1 MTDIDND
8 SPINWVLYP
17 LRGAALGVLVV
28 FALLATL
35 ALAAGLLGVW
45 LLLILTI
52 AISGYAFALLD
63 AVAEGRRDAP
73 EMTADVLSPWNE
85 RRSLWLMFVVGSG
98 IGIFQ
103 AMTRITPPTFV
114 EPIGFV
120 LLAVLPAV
128 IATLGLESAT
138 PARVLNPIAVAR
150 AAWGMGVFYVVCLL
164 SLVLAGMLFAASGQS
179 ALMRPVSLFLQLYA
193 WLMVFT
199 VVGGTLYRRRHRLG
213 TITVDS
219 PEQRTE
225 RRLAA
230 QRADLDRDL
239 DEAYRLARAGRL
251 DAAYREIRGTYAPG
265 SDTGESGRLFEAL
278 SQWEDKRLALRI
290 GREWISVLIAERR
303 SGAAVDVTARCL
315 EWDPTFRPRRAA
327 EAIRLVNE
335 ARDRGQ
341 TAVADTLLVDFE
353 NIYPDDPAGAIAK
366 NLRGS

>member
-1 MTDIDND
+1 MTDSDND
-8 SPINWVLYP
+8 SPIIWILYP

-35 ALAAGLLGVW
+35 GLAAGLLGVW
-45 LLLILTI
+45 LLLVLTI

-63 AVAEGRRDAP
+63 AVAEGRRNAP
-73 EMTADVLSPWNE
+73 EMTADMLSPWNE
-85 RRSLWLMFVVGSG
+85 RRSLWLVFVMASG

-103 AMTRITPPTFV
+103 ALTRITPPTFV
-114 EPIGFV
+114 EPIGFA
-120 LLAVLPAV
+120 LLAMLPAV

-150 AAWGMGVFYVVCLL
+150 AAWGMGGFYVVCLL
-164 SLVLAGMLFAASGQS
+164 ALVVAGLLFAALGQS

-213 TITVDS
+213 TITMDS

-230 QRADLDRDL
+230 QRADLDRVL
-239 DEAYRLARAGRL
+239 DEAYRLARTGRL
-251 DAAYREIRGTYAPG
+251 DAAYSEIRSTYALD
-265 SDTGESGRLFEAL
+265 SETDKSGRLFDAL

-290 GREWISVLIAERR
+290 GREWISVLITERR
-303 SGAAVDVTARCL
+303 SGAALDVTARCL
-315 EWDPTFRPRRAA
+315 EWDPTFRPARAA
-327 EAIRLVNE
+327 ETIRLVNE

-341 TAVADTLLVDFE
+341 TAIADALLADFE
-353 NIYPDDPAGAIAK
+353 IIYPDDPALSIAR
-366 NLRGS
+366 NLRGG

>member
-8 SPINWVLYP
+8 SPISWVLYP

-103 AMTRITPPTFV
+103 ALTRITPTLA
-114 EPIGFV
+114 EPLGFA

-128 IATLGLESAT
+128 IATLGLEGAT
-138 PARVLNPIAVAR
+138 PARVLHPIAVAR

-225 RRLAA
+225 RRLTA
-230 QRADLDRDL
+230 QRADLDRGL
-239 DEAYRLARAGRL
+239 DEAYRLARTGRL
-251 DAAYREIRGTYAPG
+251 DAAYREIRRTFARD
-265 SDTGESGRLFEAL
+265 SDTDESGRLFDAL

-290 GREWISVLIAERR
+290 GREWI
-303 SGAAVDVTARCL
+303 
-315 EWDPTFRPRRAA
+315 
-327 EAIRLVNE
+327 
-335 ARDRGQ
+335 
-341 TAVADTLLVDFE
+341 
-353 NIYPDDPAGAIAK
+353 
-366 NLRGS
+366 